1 MVGYGQDL
9 PIVGVH
15 AKLVAAAHPTQQAG
29 VLLFPRLRLVDDDF
43 QQEIMPGAPRPREEA
58 AQLALVLFH
67 DLGRILRTGAE
78 QAFHHMVLRP
88 RLKRRT
94 HVGLALE
101 HERVNPGLFN
111 GTAHPER
118 IAVALEQDGL
128 AVRVVHENAHIVLTF
143 KLRGGFR
150 HGPESQILESGN
162 GLGVAARFGGQRG
175 EGLTVVKGEHGEV
188 LPLVAAVGGPVDL
201 FEHGVFAQPLMLA
214 AVADEVLQLG
224 PARIG

>member
-1 MVGYGQDL
+1 
-9 PIVGVH
+9 
-15 AKLVAAAHPTQQAG
+15 
-29 VLLFPRLRLVDDDF
+29 
-43 QQEIMPGAPRPREEA
+43 MPGAPRPREEA
-58 AQLALVLFH
+58 AQLAPVLFH

-118 IAVALEQDGL
+118 IAVALRTGRTGRTCRPRECP
-128 AVRVVHENAHIVLTF
+128 IVLAF
-143 KLRGGFR
+143 K
-150 HGPESQILESGN
+150 PEEASATARKARFLKAVMASASRP
-162 GLGVAARFGGQRG
+162 VSAARAEKGSRW
-175 EGLTVVKGEHGEV
+175 VKGEHGEV
-188 LPLVAAVGGPVDL
+188 LPLVATVGGPVDL